1 MGKEK
6 EEAILELTR
15 KNIDKACDV
24 VSLLKDVVK
33 AFSDCNLDKVN
44 EIAAKMKQLEEES
57 DEITKKIVLE
67 LTTGIILPVDRQDLL
82 ALAHDLDDIADWA
95 EECARII
102 KESPFCIISEKL
114 KPDLQNLTNATIQ
127 TVNKLR
133 EALFT
138 MRSSMKKA
146 IELTYEV
153 NKLEEKVDDLE
164 LKLRKDLLQSES
176 DIKVILTVKDLVA
189 AIENVADA
197 AEDTSD
203 RARIIAMKYI

>member
-44 EIAAKMKQLEEES
+44 EIATKMKQLEEES
-57 DEITKKIVLE
+57 DEITKKIALE

-102 KESPFCIISEKL
+102 KESPFCVISEKL
-114 KPDLQNLTNATIQ
+114 KPDLQNLTDATVQ